1 MRRQAADLMLLGT
14 VTLWA
19 LNFTVSK
26 YVLTHGLKPLAF
38 SSTRYF
44 AAAALFVAITSVAE
58 RSLAVRLPDLLLM
71 LGLAVVVLVN
81 QLGFIYALKFT
92 TASTVALLFGALPIF
107 TGLFASLVGVDR
119 LSRRFAAAALLSFS
133 GVAFVAIGSSRG
145 LSTDVKGDLLA
156 LLGAATWAVYSVAI
170 SPLMRRYS
178 PYRISV
184 VILSATT
191 LLLALAGSKQLASQD
206 WPSGGL
212 LWAGFVFA
220 VLGPLVATNV
230 LWFGAIHRVGPS
242 RASMFANLQP
252 FLAAI
257 FAVLLLSE
265 SLSRLQIVGGVAI
278 AAGIVLSR
286 RATRVVVPQE

>member
-1 MRRQAADLMLLGT
+1 MLLGT

-71 LGLAVVVLVN
+71 LGLAVVLLVN

-286 RATRVVVPQE
+286 RATLVVVPQE

>member
-1 MRRQAADLMLLGT
+1 MRRHAADLMLLGT

-71 LGLAVVVLVN
+71 LGLAVVLLVN

-286 RATRVVVPQE
+286 RATLVVVPQE